1 MNKVI
6 IRTREKDLTRNMYRF
21 GDNCAKQ
28 FLDSLE
34 ANEYGEDWESCSYAN
49 YDYSLSC
56 WVQLLKSGNISACVF
71 TKDK

>member
-6 IRTREKDLTRNMYRF
+6 IRTREKELTRNMHSF
-21 GDNCAKQ
+21 GNNCAKQ

-34 ANEYGEDWESCSYAN
+34 SGQYGKGWESCSYSN
-49 YDYSLSC
+49 HDYSLSC

-71 TKDK
+71 TK